1 MASERGDHLALK
13 KFMLIAGFIGG
24 MLLSVRVGAL
34 GGIWSFVGG
43 LGTVAA
49 SLAFAYGANRLF
61 RREPLRPPMR
71 RYLLRFGISMS
82 AYVVLLIGA
91 MMLHRHGLT
100 QGPLGY
106 LIALAP
112 AAAILGTIA
121 SMGFYL
127 AEETDE
133 FHREVLIQSL
143 LWGMAVTLGAASVWG
158 FLETFGKAPHAPAW
172 AVVPVFAVAMGLSQ
186 PFIARRYR

>member
-1 MASERGDHLALK
+1 MTSERGDVVALK
-13 KFMLIAGFIGG
+13 KFLLFGVFIGG
-24 MLLSVRVGAL
+24 ILVSVRVAAL
-34 GGIWSFVGG
+34 GGAWTFVGG

-61 RREPLRPPMR
+61 RREPLRPAMR
-71 RYLLRFGISMS
+71 RYMLRFGISMS

-91 MMLHRHGLT
+91 MMLHNHGLT
-100 QGPLGY
+100 AGPLGY
-106 LIALAP
+106 VIALAP
-112 AAAILGTIA
+112 AAAILGAIA

-133 FHREVLIQSL
+133 FSREVLIQSL
-143 LWGMAVTLGAASVWG
+143 LWGMAVTLGLASVWG

-172 AVVPVFAVAMGLSQ
+172 SVVPIFAMAMGLSQ
-186 PFIARRYR
+186 PLIARRYR

>member
-1 MASERGDHLALK
+1 MTSEHGEFRALK
-13 KFMLIAGFIGG
+13 KFMLFAGFIGA
-24 MLLSVRVGAL
+24 MLVSVRVGAL
-34 GGIWSFVGG
+34 GGVWSFVGG
-43 LGTVAA
+43 LGTVAT
-49 SLAFAYGANRLF
+49 SLAFAYGANRVF
-61 RREPLRPPMR
+61 RCGPLRPPMR
-71 RYLLRFGISMS
+71 RYLMRFGISMS

-91 MMLHRHGLT
+91 TMLHRHGLT
-100 QGPLGY
+100 AGPLGY

-112 AAAILGTIA
+112 ALAILGTIA

-143 LWGMAVTLGAASVWG
+143 LWGIAVTLGAASVWG

-172 AVVPVFAVAMGLSQ
+172 AVVPIFAMAMGLSQ
-186 PFIARRYR
+186 PLIARRYR